1 MTYVIN
7 HNNGALQMKLV
18 LLLCSVA
25 YALVT
30 HGLIETTRRF
40 LLSKPS
46 GTRMVAFH
54 LLTLSDMFTQVV
66 YGLTIV
72 NQLTYMYFLNLVF
85 IESARGRLSLMVA
98 ISVCLF
104 VSLSPPRQIY
114 FAIIVYDD

>member
-54 LLTLSDMFTQVV
+54 LLTRLDMFTQFV
-66 YGLTIV
+66 YGLTII
-72 NQLTYMYFLNLVF
+72 NQHAFL
-85 IESARGRLSLMVA
+85 
-98 ISVCLF
+98 
-104 VSLSPPRQIY
+104 QT
-114 FAIIVYDD
+114 